1 MEIIQRSVVSQNAVL
16 RMRGQFASRVVLL
29 APRCVDCSEWNQQSR
44 IFTFDNTDSVICSVP
59 MANREELLIIRAA
72 RAGQG
77 PAQLALGKRYLFGS
91 ASLPQSHQTAL
102 HWLEKAAE
110 QNQQDAWILI
120 GEHVP
125 FAVAQQAGDPL
136 RVAFWYERAF
146 EGGSARAGLVLSMLV
161 FNSWARAD
169 ATLRQKSLRALKAS
183 AEAGIPDA
191 QWLHAQQLGMR
202 EMASQPSAADLSP
215 HARQRAEEALD
226 WTTKAARN
234 GVQDAQRTLADYFW
248 TRKDYLKFLFW
259 AVPLAQELD
268 RRNAGNPARRRPAAS
283 HELALLGRVA
293 QAMLATADPNTR
305 LIERYLRMAA
315 EGGAADAQQAY
326 GLWIARM
333 DTKGGR
339 LSGVPGVA
347 HYKKALRWLQL
358 SAEQGSALAW
368 YAMSRIYLKP
378 EFSRRSVTEARRYL
392 ELAAVAGH
400 EQAQLEIG
408 LVAWRARRMEPGSD
422 IRAVYWMQKAAG
434 QGNKEAKLLLE
445 KIAPPVRRADWA
457 YQARESFG
465 RELCNQY
472 PFLSARIELG
482 YWFGLTRAEALLI
495 DVEAADHGHCLEV
508 DIRGTHPRSR
518 RRLIQILS
526 GDQRQALDRA
536 ARMFDVVDG
545 KSEHG
550 PEGNYRQRLYR
561 FRSLMSQRHAP
572 LVHSVHSRRR

>member
-1 MEIIQRSVVSQNAVL
+1 M
-16 RMRGQFASRVVLL
+16 
-29 APRCVDCSEWNQQSR
+29 
-44 IFTFDNTDSVICSVP
+44 
-59 MANREELLIIRAA
+59 
-72 RAGQG
+72 
-77 PAQLALGKRYLFGS
+77 
-91 ASLPQSHQTAL
+91 
-102 HWLEKAAE
+102 
-110 QNQQDAWILI
+110 LI

-125 FAVAQQAGDPL
+125 FSIAQQAGDPL

-146 EGGSARAGLVLSMLV
+146 ESGSARAGLVLAMLV

-169 ATLRQKSLRALKAS
+169 STLRQKSLRALKMA

-202 EMASQPSAADLSP
+202 EIAAQP
-215 HARQRAEEALD
+215 EALD
-226 WTTKAARN
+226 PSPQSRQRIEQALDWATRAARS
-234 GVQDAQRTLADYFW
+234 GVLDAQRTLADYCW
-248 TRKDYLKFLFW
+248 ARKDYLKFLFW
-259 AVPLAQELD
+259 AVPMAQELD
-268 RRNAGNPARRRPAAS
+268 RRNAGNPARRRPYVG

-293 QAMLATADPNTR
+293 QALLLVSDPNSR
-305 LIERYLRMAA
+305 LIERYLRIAA
-315 EGGAADAQQAY
+315 EGGACDAQQAY

-333 DTKGGR
+333 DEQGAR

-358 SAEQGSALAW
+358 SAEQGSAVAW

-400 EQAQLEIG
+400 EQAQVELG
-408 LVAWRARRMEPGSD
+408 LVAWRARRAEPNSD
-422 IRAVYWMQKAAG
+422 IRAVYWLQKAAG
-434 QGNKEAKLLLE
+434 QGNKEARQLLD
-445 KIAPPVRRADWA
+445 KIAPPVRKADWA
-457 YQARESFG
+457 YQARDSFS
-465 RELCNQY
+465 RELCSQY

-508 DIRGTHPRSR
+508 DIRSTHPRSR

-561 FRSLMSQRHAP
+561 FRSLMTQRSAP
-572 LVHSVHSRRR
+572 AARNTH

>member
-1 MEIIQRSVVSQNAVL
+1 
-16 RMRGQFASRVVLL
+16 
-29 APRCVDCSEWNQQSR
+29 
-44 IFTFDNTDSVICSVP
+44 

-77 PAQLALGKRYLFGS
+77 AAQLALGKRYLFGS
-91 ASLPQSHQTAL
+91 ASLPQSFATAL

-110 QNQQDAWILI
+110 QNQQDAWMLI

-125 FAVAQQAGDPL
+125 FSIAYQASDPL

-146 EGGSARAGLVLSMLV
+146 EGGSARAGLVLAMLV
-161 FNSWARAD
+161 FNVWTRAD
-169 ATLRQKSLRALKAS
+169 VLLRQKSLRALKSA

-202 EMASQPSAADLSP
+202 ELATQPASGDNSP
-215 HARQRAEEALD
+215 QSRQRVEQALD

-234 GVQDAQRTLADYFW
+234 GVLDAQRTLADYCW
-248 TRKDYLKFLFW
+248 ARQDHLKFLFW
-259 AVPLAQELD
+259 AVPMAQELD
-268 RRNAGNPARRRPAAS
+268 RRNAGSPARRRPYSS
-283 HELALLGRVA
+283 HELVLLGRVA
-293 QAMLATADPNTR
+293 QALLLTADPNTR

-315 EGGAADAQQAY
+315 EGGAGDAQLAY

-333 DTKGGR
+333 DQQGTR
-339 LSGVPGVA
+339 LTGVPGVA
-347 HYKKALRWLQL
+347 HYKKAIRWLAL
-358 SAEQGSALAW
+358 SAEQGSSLAW

-392 ELAAVAGH
+392 EMAAVAGH
-400 EQAQLEIG
+400 EQAQLELG
-408 LVAWRARRMEPGSD
+408 LVAWRARRVEPRAD
-422 IRAVYWMQKAAG
+422 IRAVYWLQKAAG
-434 QGNKEAKLLLE
+434 QGNKEAKGLLD
-445 KIAPPVRRADWA
+445 KIAPPVRKAEWA
-457 YQARESFG
+457 YQARASFS
-465 RELCNQY
+465 RDICNQY

-508 DIRGTHPRSR
+508 DIRATHPRSR
-518 RRLIQILS
+518 RRLVQIIS

-545 KSEHG
+545 KGTQG

-561 FRSLMSQRHAP
+561 FRSLMTQRRAQTGR
-572 LVHSVHSRRR
+572 SA

>member
-1 MEIIQRSVVSQNAVL
+1 
-16 RMRGQFASRVVLL
+16 
-29 APRCVDCSEWNQQSR
+29 
-44 IFTFDNTDSVICSVP
+44 

-91 ASLPQSHQTAL
+91 VSLPQSHPTAL

-110 QNQQDAWILI
+110 QNQQDAWMLI
-120 GEHVP
+120 GEHIP
-125 FAVAQQAGDPL
+125 FAIAQQASDPL

-146 EGGSARAGLVLSMLV
+146 EEGSARAGLVLAMLV

-169 ATLRQKSLRALKAS
+169 STLRQKSLRALKAA
-183 AEAGIPDA
+183 AEAGISDA
-191 QWLHAQQLGMR
+191 QWLYAQQLGMR
-202 EMASQPSAADLSP
+202 EIAAQPAAMDPSP
-215 HARQRAEEALD
+215 QSRLRIEQALD

-234 GVQDAQRTLADYFW
+234 GVLDAQRTLADYCW
-248 TRKDYLKFLFW
+248 ARQDYLKFLFW
-259 AVPLAQELD
+259 AVPMTQELD
-268 RRNAGNPARRRPAAS
+268 RRNAGNPARRRPYVG
-283 HELALLGRVA
+283 HELVLLGRVA
-293 QAMLATADPNTR
+293 QALLLNADPNTR
-305 LIERYLRMAA
+305 LIERYLRIAA
-315 EGGAADAQQAY
+315 EGGAGDAQQAY

-333 DTKGGR
+333 DERGVR
-339 LSGVPGVA
+339 LNSVPGVA

-358 SAEQGSALAW
+358 SAEQGSAVAW

-392 ELAAVAGH
+392 ESAAVAGH
-400 EQAQLEIG
+400 EQAQLELG
-408 LVAWRARRMEPGSD
+408 LVAWRARRIEPGAD
-422 IRAVYWMQKAAG
+422 IRAIYWLQKAVG
-434 QGNKEAKLLLE
+434 QGNKEARALLD
-445 KIAPPVRRADWA
+445 KIAPPVRKADWA
-457 YQARESFG
+457 YQARDSFD
-465 RELCNQY
+465 RELSNQY
-472 PFLSARIELG
+472 PFLAARIELG

-508 DIRGTHPRSR
+508 DIRATHPRSR

-545 KSEHG
+545 KGEHG

-561 FRSLMSQRHAP
+561 FRNLMMHRHAP
-572 LVHSVHSRRR
+572 AERSALQRTPRQ